1 MILAANSVKG
11 AFAEFFFYAYWRGFY
26 FYAWRDPPVSLRLK
40 QEKKAVGGSIPTAF
54 FFGVYEGH
62 NNWSYRILSLKE
74 VKEK

>member
-11 AFAEFFFYAYWRGFY
+11 AFAEVFFYAYWRGFY

-54 FFGVYEGH
+54 FLVCMRAITIGLIEFY
-62 NNWSYRILSLKE
+62 L
-74 VKEK
+74 